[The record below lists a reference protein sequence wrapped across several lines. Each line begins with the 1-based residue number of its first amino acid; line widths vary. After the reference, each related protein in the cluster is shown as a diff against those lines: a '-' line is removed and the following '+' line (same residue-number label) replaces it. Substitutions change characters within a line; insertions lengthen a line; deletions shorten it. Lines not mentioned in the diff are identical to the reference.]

1 MDIDKGLVV
10 AILKEGQKGLR
21 TVLDAGVDPTLCSG
35 EGGKAFKYV
44 LDFWKKHGTLPDQAI
59 VSKEAQC
66 ALDDSV
72 QGPALYWAEKVLDR
86 KLSRTLEDAIVE
98 MHSRMA
104 KPREALEYVEEMM
117 AKLRKERLAGS
128 LIESLPAQGD
138 KVIEYYEKIKNG
150 DTGILAPWATVND
163 ATLGFWPE
171 DLCLFVARLG
181 IGKTWTSIMIAGT
194 AWEQQIKNYD
204 ANGKPDGTTRPCRVL
219 YATTEMAKE
228 RIGLRWYAIKLKLPY
243 GRLRKG
249 KLHEVQIPNLE
260 KQLYEGVEKFK
271 NSDNFFIVGGN
282 FDFSME
288 SFDAAIEEAKPDI
301 VVLDGAYLL
310 KVPGLTRTERA
321 ANAFDEL
328 KRINKRRKVPIV
340 VTMQFNREV
349 KTNQAKTVQ
358 AESIALTD
366 VAGWNADLIYGLIQ
380 TDEMKNNKRMML
392 KPLKVREGESEEI
405 ECNWNFDTMDFSEL
419 PKVKGSGSG
428 GSGGGSD
435 ANDDVGTGSDPFA
448 AGGLGTPAPDGDV
461 PF

>member
-10 AILKEGQKGLR
+10 AILKEGPKSLR
-21 TVLDAGVDPTLCSG
+21 AVLDLGVDATLLAG
-35 EGGKAFKYV
+35 DGGKAFAFLLEY
-44 LDFWKKHGTLPDQAI
+44 WKKHGSIPEQAI

-72 QGPALYWAEKVLDR
+72 QGAALYWAEKALDR
-86 KLSRTLEDAIVE
+86 RLSRVLEDAMVE
-98 MHSRMA
+98 VHSRMD
-104 KPREALEYVEEMM
+104 KPRSALEYVEETLT
-117 AKLRKERLAGS
+117 KLRKERLAGS

-138 KVIEYYEKIKNG
+138 KVREYYERVKNG
-150 DTGILAPWATVND
+150 DTGILAPWNTVND
-163 ATLGFWPE
+163 ATMGFWPE
-171 DLCLFVARLG
+171 DLVLFVARLG

-194 AWEQQIKNYD
+194 AWEQQIKNIGPD
-204 ANGKPDGTTRPCRVL
+204 GKPDGTTRPCRVL

-228 RIGLRWYAIKLKLPY
+228 RIGLRWYAIKLRLPY
-243 GRLRKG
+243 GRLRRG
-249 KLHEVQIPNLE
+249 KLHEVKIPDLE
-260 KQLYEGVEKFK
+260 KQLFDGIEKFK

-328 KRINKRRKVPIV
+328 KRINKRRKVPII

-349 KTNQAKTVQ
+349 KANQAKTVQ

-366 VAGWNADLIYGLIQ
+366 VAGWNADVIYGLIQ

-392 KPLKVREGESEEI
+392 KPLKVREGESDEI

-419 PKVKGSGSG
+419 PKAQGTKPGG
-428 GSGGGSD
+428 GSGGGD
-435 ANDDVGTGSDPFA
+435 ADDSFGTGADPFA
-448 AGGLGTPAPDGDV
+448 AGGGSSITPDGDV